1 MSTIIESIEKE
12 LLSWSYVTAEPH
24 IFGGIEFRIN
34 KREIGH
40 IHEELLVVDLPF
52 PMNVRNELVNSNHA
66 SPHLVLPQSGCVSYW
81 IKKEEDIPAVIE
93 LFKMR
98 YEFLK
103 PKTNLV
109 TAAD

>member
-66 SPHLVLPQSGCVSYW
+66 SPHHVLPQTGWVSYW

>member
-66 SPHLVLPQSGCVSYW
+66 SPHHVLPQSGWVSYW
-81 IKKEEDIPAVIE
+81 IKKEDIPAVIE

>member
-1 MSTIIESIEKE
+1 MHH
-12 LLSWSYVTAEPH
+12 H
-24 IFGGIEFRIN
+24 IMYYHNQDGLA
-34 KREIGH
+34 IG
-40 IHEELLVVDLPF
+40 
-52 PMNVRNELVNSNHA
+52 
-66 SPHLVLPQSGCVSYW
+66 
-81 IKKEEDIPAVIE
+81 KKEDIPAVIE

>member
-52 PMNVRNELVNSNHA
+52 PMNMRNELVNSNHA
-66 SPHLVLPQSGCVSYW
+66 SPHHVLPQSGWVSYW
-81 IKKEEDIPAVIE
+81 IKKEDIPAVIE